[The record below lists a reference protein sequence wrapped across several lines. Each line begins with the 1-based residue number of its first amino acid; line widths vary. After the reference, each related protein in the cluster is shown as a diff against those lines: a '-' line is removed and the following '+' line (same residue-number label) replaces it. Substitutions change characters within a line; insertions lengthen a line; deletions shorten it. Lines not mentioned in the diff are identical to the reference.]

1 MTDHSTN
8 PVSSTGHEWPCIGFY
23 LLSTPRDR
31 ALRCTCGANTGMTSG
46 GGGPQKSWPIRLGR
60 FGAKSGRAVS
70 DDVEEEALRDPEPL
84 VFRQPI
90 KKQFSPTDIG
100 KW

>member
-31 ALRCTCGANTGMTSG
+31 ALRCTCGANTGMTTG
-46 GGGPQKSWPIRLGR
+46 GG
-60 FGAKSGRAVS
+60 
-70 DDVEEEALRDPEPL
+70 EALRDPEPL